1 MPSGGGD
8 MENISFSTTAAKN
21 PRKIDEWRDVLSQA
35 FGPIEVNRHSEDN
48 FTGSVQTYRRAQL
61 QFNEIHYRG
70 QTLERTASNIAKF
83 DQEYLTFGRTIAGP
97 LHVKQNGQEFSV
109 ESGCLILMN
118 QSLPYTA
125 ASETGYHA
133 HSISIPRNLL
143 LQRTPNLRPFYKL
156 QIDDGTP
163 RTALLTSFAKYVEE
177 GIACWSETETIF
189 LREQLLDLI
198 VLLMINDKGNQSSAS
213 ETSVKAAHRERA
225 IAYIKHN
232 HCDPKLDPASIAS
245 ACGISVNYLHKLFQS
260 ENLQIESFIYAQRLE
275 TCKNL
280 LIDPLHK
287 EKTLQQIAYKT
298 GFSHPSH
305 FSRLFKDKFGMSPSD
320 YRMTY
325 APLADRN
332 H

>member
-1 MPSGGGD
+1 
-8 MENISFSTTAAKN
+8 MENISFSTTATN
-21 PRKIDEWRDVLSQA
+21 SPRKLDEWRDVLSQA
-35 FGPIEVNRHSEDN
+35 FGPIEVSRHASDN
-48 FTGSVQTYRRAQL
+48 FVGSVRTYRRAQL
-61 QFNEIHYRG
+61 QFNEIRYRG
-70 QTLERTASNIAKF
+70 QTLERTAHNIAQF
-83 DQEYLTFGRTIAGP
+83 DQEYCTFGRTIAGP
-97 LHVKQNGQEFSV
+97 LHVKQNGDEFSV

-143 LQRTPNLRPFYKL
+143 LQRTSHLRPFHKL
-156 QIDDGTP
+156 KMDDGSP
-163 RTALLTSFAKYVEE
+163 RFSLLANFAKYVEE
-177 GIACWSETETIF
+177 GIAGWSETETIF

-198 VLLMINDKGNQSSAS
+198 VLLMVNDKGAQPSAY

-232 HCDPKLDPASIAS
+232 HCDPKLDPATIAG

-275 TCKNL
+275 TCRNL
-280 LIDPLHK
+280 LRDPLHN

-298 GFSHPSH
+298 GFNHPSH
-305 FSRLFKDKFGMSPSD
+305 FSRLFKEKFGMSPSEF
-320 YRMTY
+320 RMTKT
-325 APLADRN
+325 
-332 H
+332 